1 MSARGGRR
9 WRWWPGRGRESWDET
24 LFWALD
30 LETSGLDAR
39 RDEILAVGMVPIR
52 GGAIRWGER
61 FASLVQPVWPGAAI
75 GSGLAVHHLL
85 PGEVA
90 GGLTL
95 GAALEQVLLRL
106 EQGVLLVHFA
116 ALDVEFLRRACL
128 ACGRPWPRPR
138 VVDTVRLL
146 EQMARFEYPKPAP
159 ASQLGAARERFG
171 LPAAE
176 EHDALADA
184 LATAELFLVLRHR
197 LRAETVGELI

>member
-1 MSARGGRR
+1 MSSPWRR
-9 WRWWPGRGRESWDET
+9 LFRPRREPWTEVT
-24 LFWALD
+24 FWALD

-61 FASLVQPVWPGAAI
+61 FSTLVQPLWPGASI
-75 GSGLAVHHLL
+75 GDGLVAHHLL

-90 GGLTL
+90 GGLPL
-95 GAALEQVLLRL
+95 AGAVEQVLLRL
-106 EQGVLLVHFA
+106 EDGLLLVHFA
-116 ALDVEFLRRACL
+116 ALDVAFLRRACA
-128 ACGRPWPRPR
+128 ACGRDWPRPD

-146 EQMARFEYPKPAP
+146 EHMARAEYPRPAQP
-159 ASQLGAARERFG
+159 GNLAAARARYG
-171 LPAAE
+171 LPPAT

-197 LRAETVGELI
+197 LRAETVRELL